1 MEIQYMIAKCW
12 GTMSE
17 GTWAKNE
24 LVTSAEG
31 LRVKAHGNVDIIEY
45 GAEGQNVKAL
55 DSCKSVKHDD

>member
-1 MEIQYMIAKCW
+1 MC
-12 GTMSE
+12 E

-31 LRVKAHGNVDIIEY
+31 LRVKAHGNVDVIKY

-55 DSCKSVKHDD
+55 DSGKFVKQDVFFWHLYV

>member
-1 MEIQYMIAKCW
+1 
-12 GTMSE
+12 MSE
-17 GTWAKNE
+17 GTWAEIE